1 MLRNCQH
8 FTAAIMAPVE
18 ILVKLMS
25 AFMYRRP
32 VGLVSLLTVQPG
44 RVAAAK
50 TGALTRLLDYASTSQ
65 RTGITPTTGFL
76 QSSCRQ
82 RIGERKCLGSF

>member
-1 MLRNCQH
+1 
-8 FTAAIMAPVE
+8 MAPVE

-50 TGALTRLLDYASTSQ
+50 TGALPGYALHQ
-65 RTGITPTTGFL
+65 HIAKHRYNRRRKFL
-76 QSSCRQ
+76 TV
-82 RIGERKCLGSF
+82 

>member
-50 TGALTRLLDYASTSQ
+50 TGALLGCGLHQHVKRNRYNPHH
-65 RTGITPTTGFL
+65 RFPTVQL
-76 QSSCRQ
+76 
-82 RIGERKCLGSF
+82 

>member
-1 MLRNCQH
+1 MLRNCQQ
-8 FTAAIMAPVE
+8 FTAAIMALVE

-44 RVAAAK
+44 RAAAAK
-50 TGALTRLLDYASTSQ
+50 TGTPPGYALPWRIAKRRYSPC
-65 RTGITPTTGFL
+65 RKFL
-76 QSSCRQ
+76 RV
-82 RIGERKCLGSF
+82 

>member
-8 FTAAIMAPVE
+8 FAAAIMAPVE

-32 VGLVSLLTVQPG
+32 VGLASLLTAQPG
-44 RVAAAK
+44 SVAAAG
-50 TGALTRLLDYASTSQ
+50 TGVPPGYPRHQRSAKRTSNPHHKF
-65 RTGITPTTGFL
+65 RTA
-76 QSSCRQ
+76 
-82 RIGERKCLGSF
+82 

>member
-44 RVAAAK
+44 
-50 TGALTRLLDYASTSQ
+50 GW
-65 RTGITPTTGFL
+65 L
-76 QSSCRQ
+76 QPRQ
-82 RIGERKCLGSF
+82 VP

>member
-8 FTAAIMAPVE
+8 FTTAIMALVE

-32 VGLVSLLTVQPG
+32 VGLVSLLTAQPG

-50 TGALTRLLDYASTSQ
+50 TGTLPGYALHQHIAKCRYNP
-65 RTGITPTTGFL
+65 RRKFL
-76 QSSCRQ
+76 TV
-82 RIGERKCLGSF
+82 

>member
-1 MLRNCQH
+1 MLRNCQC

-50 TGALTRLLDYASTSQ
+50 TGALPGYGLHQHVTKNRYNPHH
-65 RTGITPTTGFL
+65 RFL
-76 QSSCRQ
+76 TVQ
-82 RIGERKCLGSF
+82 L